1 MSEGQR
7 EAQRGSSAL
16 RQKQGCCNLSDGLGQ
31 EVRTSGWIRSWMLE
45 VFLKQRCQDLLI
57 D

>member
-45 VFLKQRCQDLLI
+45 VFLKQRCQDLLV